1 MHSSI
6 TPTLYPG
13 GALPTGALKIACV
26 LITHL
31 RAKVEMRRHPHLKDN
46 PAVIV
51 DRSGPKPVVVDHL
64 PACRGIAV
72 GMTLDQALSRQT
84 DAVVLEA
91 DEQSYRRVFGQALA
105 SLQGISDRVER
116 SDLGVAYVG
125 LDGLEDMYGGEARL
139 VNALL
144 NAAPQDL
151 APRVGV
157 ARAKFP
163 ALVAALSSAPLGAER
178 APEDAASF
186 LAPHS
191 IDLLPV
197 DPSVKA
203 AMHRFGLHVMGDVA
217 SMASDTLADQ
227 FGLPGKTAWRLCRG
241 VDDSPL
247 VPMKEEEY
255 VEERISM
262 PFASNS
268 LEFLQAAVDA
278 LLKRA
283 YARPEMRGRY
293 AGRADLRCAL
303 NGAPAWERS
312 VHFKQSAGSP
322 QRASFIIRS
331 RLEADRP
338 QAPVEDVALALAGL
352 TGESGVQMGLL
363 PDVREG
369 RERRLVEVE
378 RELQSR
384 AGGVSVLH
392 RVTEVAPGHPAPEMR
407 SVQVPV
413 DARGREGLR
422 PVSTPTEN
430 EVRAGPDGGPAEVR
444 TGNNWHRVARVEDT
458 WSFDLWWMPRPL
470 TRTYYRVGIDDGRHL
485 TIFLDHRDGCWYRQP
500 A

>member
-1 MHSSI
+1 M
-6 TPTLYPG
+6 
-13 GALPTGALKIACV
+13 KVACV

-31 RAKVEMRRHPHLKDN
+31 RAKVEMRRHPHLEDS
-46 PAVIV
+46 PAVVV

-72 GMTLDQALSRQT
+72 GMTLEQALSRQA

-139 VNALL
+139 VNSLL

-157 ARAKFP
+157 AHAKFP
-163 ALVAALSSAPLGAER
+163 ALVAALSSAPLGATR
-178 APEDAASF
+178 APVDAAPF

-191 IDLLPV
+191 IDLLPI
-197 DPSVKA
+197 DPAVKA

-217 SMASDTLADQ
+217 SMALGKVVDQ
-227 FGLPGKTAWRLCRG
+227 FGVPGKTAWALCRG

-247 VPMKEEEY
+247 IPMKHEEY

-268 LEFLQAAVDA
+268 LEFLQAAVDT

-283 YARPEMRGRY
+283 YARPEMRGRFT
-293 AGRADLRCAL
+293 GRADLRCAL
-303 NGAPAWERS
+303 SGAPPWERS

-322 QRASFIIRS
+322 ERASFIIKS
-331 RLEADRP
+331 RLETDRP
-338 QAPVEDVALALAGL
+338 QAPVEEVTLALTDL

-378 RELQSR
+378 RQLQSR
-384 AGGVSVLH
+384 TGVGGVLH
-392 RVTEVAPGHPAPEMR
+392 RVAEVSPGHPAPEMR

-413 DARGREGLR
+413 DSRGREGLR
-422 PVSTPTEN
+422 PVANPAPI
-430 EVRAGPDGGPAEVR
+430 EVRGGPDGGPVEVR
-444 TGNNWHRVARVEDT
+444 SGNRWHRVAHVEDT

-470 TRTYYRVGIDDGRHL
+470 TRTYYRVSREDGRLITLFH
-485 TIFLDHRDGCWYRQP
+485 DHRDGCWYRQP

>member
-1 MHSSI
+1 M
-6 TPTLYPG
+6 
-13 GALPTGALKIACV
+13 KVACV
-26 LITHL
+26 LVTHL
-31 RAKVEMRRHPHLKDN
+31 RAKVEMRRHPHLKDS

-64 PACRGIAV
+64 PACKGVSA
-72 GMTLDQALSRQT
+72 GMTIEQAMSRQT
-84 DAVVLEA
+84 NAVVLEA

-105 SLQGISDRVER
+105 SLQGTSDRVER

-144 NAAPQDL
+144 NAAPHDL

-163 ALVAALSSAPLGAER
+163 ALVAAMSSTPLGAVR
-178 APEDAASF
+178 APDDVASF

-191 IDLLPV
+191 IDLLPL
-197 DPSVKA
+197 PQETKEQ
-203 AMHRFGLHVMGDVA
+203 MHRFGLHTMGEVA
-217 SMASDTLADQ
+217 AMREGALLDQ
-227 FGLPGKTAWRLCRG
+227 FGFPGRTARELCLG
-241 VDDSPL
+241 IDHSPL
-247 VPMKEEEY
+247 NPMRHEESV
-255 VEERISM
+255 VERVSM
-262 PFASNS
+262 LFSSNS
-268 LEFLQAAVDA
+268 LDFLQTAVDT

-293 AGRADLRCAL
+293 AGRADLSCAL
-303 NGAPAWERS
+303 NGAPTWERS

-322 QRASFIIRS
+322 ERASFIMRS

-338 QAPVEDVALALAGL
+338 QAPVEEVTLTLAGL
-352 TGESGVQMGLL
+352 TGESGIQMGLL

-378 RELQSR
+378 RQLQSR
-384 AGGVSVLH
+384 TGGVSVLH
-392 RVTEVAPGHPAPEMR
+392 RVAEVAPRHPAPEMR

-413 DARGREGLR
+413 DSRGREGLR
-422 PVSTPTEN
+422 PVSVPFAIEVRCGPDSGPV
-430 EVRAGPDGGPAEVR
+430 EVRAGNR
-444 TGNNWHRVARVEDT
+444 WHVVSRVEDT

-470 TRTYYRVGIDDGRHL
+470 TRTYYRVSIEGGRLL

>member
-1 MHSSI
+1 M
-6 TPTLYPG
+6 
-13 GALPTGALKIACV
+13 KVACV
-26 LITHL
+26 LLTHL
-31 RAKVEMRRHPHLKDN
+31 RAKVEMRHHPHLKDS

-64 PACRGIAV
+64 PACRGVAA
-72 GMTLDQALSRQT
+72 GMTLEQALSRQA

-91 DEQSYRRVFGQALA
+91 DEQSYRRVFSQALA

-125 LDGLEDMYGGEARL
+125 LDGLEDMSGGEARL
-139 VNALL
+139 VNSLL
-144 NAAPQDL
+144 NSAPQDL

-157 ARAKFP
+157 AHAKFP
-163 ALVAALSSAPLGAER
+163 ALVAAMSSTPLGATR
-178 APEDAASF
+178 VPADAASF

-191 IDLLPV
+191 IDILPV
-197 DPSVKA
+197 DFRVKT

-217 SMASDTLADQ
+217 AMALDTLVDQ
-227 FGLPGKTAWRLCRG
+227 FGLAGRTAWGLCLG

-247 VPMKEEEY
+247 VPMKHEES
-255 VEERISM
+255 VVERISM
-262 PFASNS
+262 PWVSNS
-268 LEFLQAAVDA
+268 LEFLQAAVDT

-303 NGAPAWERS
+303 YEAVTWERS

-322 QRASFIIRS
+322 QRASLIIRG
-331 RLEADRP
+331 RLEVDRP
-338 QAPVEDVALALAGL
+338 QAPVEEVALALADL

-378 RELQSR
+378 RQLQSR
-384 AGGVSVLH
+384 TGGIGVLH
-392 RVTEVAPGHPAPEMR
+392 RVAEVAPGHPAPEMR

-413 DARGREGLR
+413 DSRGREGLR
-422 PVSTPTEN
+422 PVSTPVAT
-430 EVRAGPDGGPAEVR
+430 EVRCGPDGGPVEVR
-444 TGNNWHRVARVEDT
+444 TGNRWHRVARVEDT
-458 WSFDLWWMPRPL
+458 WSFDLWWMPRPI
-470 TRTYYRVGIDDGRHL
+470 TRTYYRVSIDDGRQP
-485 TIFLDHRDGCWYRQP
+485 TIFLDHRDACWYRQP